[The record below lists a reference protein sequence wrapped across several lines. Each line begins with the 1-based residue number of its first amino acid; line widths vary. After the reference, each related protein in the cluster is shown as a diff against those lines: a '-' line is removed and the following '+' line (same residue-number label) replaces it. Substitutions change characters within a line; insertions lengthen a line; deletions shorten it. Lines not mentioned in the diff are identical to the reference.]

1 MKTLIAVEKFLL
13 ANSRWRFFKRYQA
26 LTESTSADPMI
37 QDATHVWSN
46 RGRNDGVFTTA
57 PKFVMNAWLPHS
69 VMWVVNPCGV
79 CIHELAIRI
88 HRALKCAPN
97 TTRKVASSHILG
109 PSRSPPN
116 SIRPRNP
123 PSRANA
129 NTPSAASRLPNTL
142 PTNREYCDQFIPNA
156 NSWTSPVAMPI
167 ANTSP

>member
-1 MKTLIAVEKFLL
+1 
-13 ANSRWRFFKRYQA
+13 
-26 LTESTSADPMI
+26 MI

-46 RGRNDGVFTTA
+46 RGRNDGVFTTD

-69 VMWVVNPCGV
+69 VILVVNPWGV
-79 CIHELAIRI
+79 CIHEFAIRI

-116 SIRPRNP
+116 NMRPRNP

-142 PTNREYCDQFIPNA
+142 PTNLEYCDQFIPNA
-156 NSWTSPVAMPI
+156 NSWTSPVAMPN